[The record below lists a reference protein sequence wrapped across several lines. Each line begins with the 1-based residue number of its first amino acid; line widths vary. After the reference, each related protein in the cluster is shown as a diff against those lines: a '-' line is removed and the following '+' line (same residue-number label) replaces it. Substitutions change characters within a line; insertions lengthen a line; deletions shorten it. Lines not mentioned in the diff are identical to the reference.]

1 MFWKHRRKHEMI
13 EDCLY
18 RFQEKFKRVS
28 EDLKTIYK
36 DINNLY
42 NLTYLSIDIDNVSGA
57 FSWVGKTLKITN
69 LKNGDCTVIK
79 AKAIALSAM
88 HMIDENNNRSD
99 TVQLLIVGGND
110 NVCKVPLKDIGKD
123 FKIEVVSDKV
133 LFNEG

>member
-1 MFWKHRRKHEMI
+1 MI

-57 FSWVGKTLKITN
+57 FHGLQN
-69 LKNGDCTVIK
+69 
-79 AKAIALSAM
+79 
-88 HMIDENNNRSD
+88 
-99 TVQLLIVGGND
+99 
-110 NVCKVPLKDIGKD
+110 
-123 FKIEVVSDKV
+123 
-133 LFNEG
+133 